1 VLYLIADSLQVL
13 NFQYVLLY
21 LDTMQMMKFMAT
33 KGLFINVHN
42 PGVQTKTLEQL
53 QTKYYHVLVVMDLQ
67 CEGSFTLLADVSR

>member
-1 VLYLIADSLQVL
+1 
-13 NFQYVLLY
+13 
-21 LDTMQMMKFMAT
+21 MQMMKFMAT